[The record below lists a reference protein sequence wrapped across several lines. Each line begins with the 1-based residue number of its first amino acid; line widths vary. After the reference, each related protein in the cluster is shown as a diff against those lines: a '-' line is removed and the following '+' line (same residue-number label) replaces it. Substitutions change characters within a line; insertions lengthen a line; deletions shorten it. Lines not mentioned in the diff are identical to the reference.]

1 MQGEQGQL
9 KEVWA
14 VLGQRALYLAWLP
27 QGPENTLM
35 TGFQDCNEKDT
46 HTCTHTRAA
55 PVHKHKKLCIIV
67 TGYPTYVFQG
77 LEMTGEALDQVAA
90 IIAALRF
97 HSNSIPRMEGRREPR
112 RQTASQRRHWPQRT
126 KFLKYRK
133 HALLRLNFCSS
144 NGSSPDEIQGYLAPS
159 V

>member
-1 MQGEQGQL
+1 MQGKQGQL

-90 IIAALRF
+90 ITESRLCDSTATRSPEWKDDVNQGGKQHLKGGIG
-97 HSNSIPRMEGRREPR
+97 HSEP
-112 RQTASQRRHWPQRT
+112 
-126 KFLKYRK
+126 
-133 HALLRLNFCSS
+133 NF
-144 NGSSPDEIQGYLAPS
+144 
-159 V
+159 